1 MAAISEDDLHNR
13 LKLVRCN
20 LPPTSVHLLL
30 TQFNRAA
37 AIFDASASQ
46 LKKAQLSDK
55 QISRIQSFDASEIER
70 DLAWLEHAE
79 HGILFHDESDFPQ
92 QLREISDSPYALF
105 YIGDIDYLQQ
115 TQLAMVGS
123 RTPTATGKQIA
134 ESFAHHLSDAGITI
148 TSGLAH
154 GIDAASH
161 RGAIKGIAGSV
172 AVVANGL
179 HNIYPKANTKLAQE
193 ISQNGCIV
201 TESPVGTEPHKG
213 LFPRR
218 NRIISGLSIGTL
230 VTEAAINSG
239 SLITTRHAMEQGR
252 EIFAIPGSIHNPLA
266 KGCHNLI
273 KSGAKLVES
282 AADILEEL
290 LPLVNVDSFRHTN
303 ATETP
308 TSSNRY
314 SDPGLNQGGQKN
326 ALPELDISYQT
337 LLDQMEFEPQG
348 IDELVER
355 STLNASEIASMLL
368 ILELQGQVVSQ
379 NGLYSRIELN
389 ANQKE

>member
-1 MAAISEDDLHNR
+1 MGKQMTAISEDELRNR

-20 LPPTSVHLLL
+20 LPPATLTSL
-30 TQFNRAA
+30 TKQFSCAG
-37 AIFDASASQ
+37 AIFDASTSQ
-46 LKKAQLSDK
+46 LQAAPLNDAQ
-55 QISRIQSFDASEIER
+55 IGRIQELDVNLVER
-70 DLAWLEHAE
+70 DFAWLEHTD
-79 HGILFHDESDFPQ
+79 HGILFYDDNAFPQ
-92 QLREISDSPYALF
+92 QLREISDPPYALF
-105 YIGDIDYLQQ
+105 YIGDIDYLLQ

-123 RTPTATGKQIA
+123 RTPTASGAQNA
-134 ESFAHHLSDAGITI
+134 ESFARHLSNAGLTI

-161 RGAIKGIAGSV
+161 RGALKGIAGSV

-179 HNIYPKANTKLAQE
+179 HTIYPKANTKLAE
-193 ISQNGCIV
+193 AISQNGCIV
-201 TESPVGTEPHKG
+201 TESPVGTKPHKG

-290 LPLVNVDSFRHTN
+290 LPLVNSASIRHTS
-303 ATETP
+303 AAKPDDVLAAEQP
-308 TSSNRY
+308 
-314 SDPGLNQGGQKN
+314 KN
-326 ALPELDISYQT
+326 STDELDSSYLA
-337 LLDQMEFEPQG
+337 LLKHMEFEPVG

-368 ILELQGQVVSQ
+368 ILELQGKVFSQ
-379 NGLYSRIELN
+379 NGLYSR
-389 ANQKE
+389 A

>member
-1 MAAISEDDLHNR
+1 MAVISEDDLRSR
-13 LKLVRCN
+13 LKLIRCN
-20 LPPTSVHLLL
+20 LPPQTLDYLSR
-30 TQFNRAA
+30 QFSNAQ
-37 AIFDASASQ
+37 AIFDASSSQ
-46 LKKAQLSDK
+46 LSAAQLNGA
-55 QISRIQSFDASEIER
+55 QISRIQSLDASLIER
-70 DLAWLEHAE
+70 DLAWLEHAD
-79 HGILFHDESDFPQ
+79 HGILFHDDPAFPQ
-92 QLREISDSPYALF
+92 LLREISDSPYALF

-123 RTPTATGKQIA
+123 RTPTASGLQNA
-134 ESFAHHLSDAGITI
+134 ENFAHHLSDAGLTI

-161 RGAIKGIAGSV
+161 KGALKGIAGSV

-179 HNIYPKANTKLAQE
+179 HTIYPKANTKLAE
-193 ISQNGCIV
+193 AISKNGCIV
-201 TESPVGTEPHKG
+201 SESAVGIEPHKG

-290 LPLVNVDSFRHTN
+290 LPLVNSSPIRHTN
-303 ATETP
+303 AADDKASTAESTQN
-308 TSSNRY
+308 TA
-314 SDPGLNQGGQKN
+314 SD
-326 ALPELDISYQT
+326 ELDASYQT
-337 LLDQMEFEPQG
+337 LLKHMEFDPVG

-379 NGLYSRIELN
+379 NGLYSRT
-389 ANQKE
+389 

>member
-1 MAAISEDDLHNR
+1 MPAISTEDLSHR

-20 LPPTSVHLLL
+20 LPTATLNLLL
-30 TQFNRAA
+30 NSFTSAA
-37 AIFDASASQ
+37 AIFTASGSQ
-46 LKKAQLSDK
+46 LKAAQLSEA
-55 QISRIQSFDASEIER
+55 QINRIQNADINETER
-70 DLAWLEHAE
+70 DLAWLEHAD
-79 HGILFHDESDFPQ
+79 HGILFADDSAYPA
-92 QLREISDSPYALF
+92 QLKEISDPPYALF

-123 RTPTATGKQIA
+123 RTPTIAGKQTA

-161 RGAIKGIAGSV
+161 QGALKGIAGSV

-179 HNIYPKANTKLAQE
+179 HTIYPKANTRLAE
-193 ISQNGCIV
+193 AISKQGCIIS
-201 TESPVGTEPHKG
+201 EAPIGAEPHKG
-213 LFPRR
+213 MFPRR

-266 KGCHNLI
+266 KGCHSLI

-290 LPLVNVDSFRHTN
+290 LPLVNSGLIRHTS
-303 ATETP
+303 AAESTQ
-308 TSSNRY
+308 SSTN
-314 SDPGLNQGGQKN
+314 STQFDDNI
-326 ALPELDISYQT
+326 ELDSSYQT
-337 LLDQMEFEPQG
+337 LLNHMEFEPIG

-355 STLNASEIASMLL
+355 SALNASEISSMLL
-368 ILELQGQVVSQ
+368 ILELQGQVISQ
-379 NGLYSRIELN
+379 NGLYSR
-389 ANQKE
+389 A

>member
-1 MAAISEDDLHNR
+1 MTAISEDELRNR

-20 LPPTSVHLLL
+20 LPPATLTSL
-30 TQFNRAA
+30 TKQFSCAG
-37 AIFDASASQ
+37 AIFDASTSQ
-46 LKKAQLSDK
+46 LQAAPLNDAQ
-55 QISRIQSFDASEIER
+55 IGRIQELDVNLVER
-70 DLAWLEHAE
+70 DFAWLEHTD
-79 HGILFHDESDFPQ
+79 HGILFYDDNAFPQ
-92 QLREISDSPYALF
+92 QLREISDPPYALF
-105 YIGDIDYLQQ
+105 YIGDIDYLLQ

-123 RTPTATGKQIA
+123 RTPTASGAQNA
-134 ESFAHHLSDAGITI
+134 ESFARHLSNAGLTI

-161 RGAIKGIAGSV
+161 RGALKGIAGSV

-179 HNIYPKANTKLAQE
+179 HTIYPKANTKLAE
-193 ISQNGCIV
+193 AISQNGCIV
-201 TESPVGTEPHKG
+201 TESPVGTKPHKG

-290 LPLVNVDSFRHTN
+290 LPLVNSASIRHTS
-303 ATETP
+303 AAKPDDVLAAEQP
-308 TSSNRY
+308 
-314 SDPGLNQGGQKN
+314 KN
-326 ALPELDISYQT
+326 STDELDSSYLA
-337 LLDQMEFEPQG
+337 LLKHMEFEPVG

-368 ILELQGQVVSQ
+368 ILELQGKVFSQ
-379 NGLYSRIELN
+379 NGLYSR
-389 ANQKE
+389 A